1 MFSIRQALIAA
12 LTVCAFNA
20 FAAVEANQA
29 TATELQTVRGIGPSL
44 STKIV
49 QARKT
54 ANFKNWTDMV
64 ERVQGVGPGSAA
76 RLSQAGLTVAGAAYT
91 PAPKT
96 AAAVKPVAA
105 RSPANATAA
114 AAATA
119 STAGRPGAQR

>member
-29 TATELQTVRGIGPSL
+29 SATELQTVRGIGPSL

-76 RLSQAGLTVAGAAYT
+76 RLSQAGLTVAGAPYA
-91 PAPKT
+91 PAPK
-96 AAAVKPVAA
+96 AAAVKPAA
-105 RSPANATAA
+105 TRAPAAA
-114 AAATA
+114 AAATTVH
-119 STAGRPGAQR
+119 SSAQR